1 VIDLHCHALP
11 GIDDGPNDMQ
21 GSIALARAAAET
33 GTKTLVTTP
42 HIDRWWSVDPTSV
55 ASRVAELRAA
65 LADED
70 VDLDIRAGGE
80 IALTRLVDLDD
91 HELDAVALGGGRH
104 VLLEAPLT
112 PGADDFDHLIL
123 DVLARR
129 PVLIAHPER
138 CPAFL
143 REPERYE
150 SLLEAGALGQVTTG
164 SFAGQ
169 FGGTVRATVLRWL
182 DRGWA
187 HVVASDAHDAYRRPT
202 GLRGPLARAGLGD
215 ELATWLTEAVP
226 TAILESRPI
235 PERPVEAVSPRA

>member
-1 VIDLHCHALP
+1 MIDLHCHALP
-11 GIDDGPNDMQ
+11 GIDDGPDDMQ
-21 GSIALARAAAET
+21 GSTALARAAAES

-42 HIDRWWSVDPTSV
+42 HIDRWWNVDPASV
-55 ASRVAELRAA
+55 AGRVAELRAT

-70 VDLDIRAGGE
+70 I
-80 IALTRLVDLDD
+80 DLDD
-91 HELDAVALGGGRH
+91 QEPDAVALGGGRH

-112 PGADDFDHLIL
+112 PGAGDFDRLIL
-123 DVLARR
+123 AVLSRR
-129 PVLIAHPER
+129 PVLLAHPER

-150 SLLEAGALGQVTTG
+150 GLLEAGALGQVTAG

-169 FGGTVRATVLRWL
+169 FGDTIRATVLRWL
-182 DRGWA
+182 DRGWV
-187 HVVASDAHDAYRRPT
+187 HVVASDAHDAYRRPP
-202 GLRGPLARAGLGD
+202 GLRGPLARAGLGA

-235 PERPVEAVSPRA
+235 PERPVETLSPRA

>member
-1 VIDLHCHALP
+1 MIDLHCHALP
-11 GIDDGPNDMQ
+11 GIDDGPDDMH
-21 GSIALARAAAET
+21 GSIALARAAAES

-42 HIDRWWSVDPTSV
+42 HIDRWWNVDPASV
-55 ASRVAELRAA
+55 AGRVAELRAT

-70 VDLDIRAGGE
+70 IDLDLRAGGE

-91 HELDAVALGGGRH
+91 QELDAVALGGGRH

-112 PGADDFDHLIL
+112 PGAGDFDRLIL
-123 DVLARR
+123 AVLSRR
-129 PVLIAHPER
+129 PVLLAHPER

-150 SLLEAGALGQVTTG
+150 GLLEAGALGQVTAG

-169 FGGTVRATVLRWL
+169 FGDTIRATVLRWL
-182 DRGWA
+182 DRGWV
-187 HVVASDAHDAYRRPT
+187 HVVASDAHDAYRRPP
-202 GLRGPLARAGLGD
+202 GLRGPLARAGLGA

-235 PERPVEAVSPRA
+235 PERPVEALSPRA

>member
-1 VIDLHCHALP
+1 
-11 GIDDGPNDMQ
+11 M
-21 GSIALARAAAET
+21 
-33 GTKTLVTTP
+33 
-42 HIDRWWSVDPTSV
+42 
-55 ASRVAELRAA
+55 
-65 LADED
+65 
-70 VDLDIRAGGE
+70 
-80 IALTRLVDLDD
+80 
-91 HELDAVALGGGRH
+91 ALGGGRH

-187 HVVASDAHDAYRRPT
+187 HVVASDTHDAYRRPT
-202 GLRGPLARAGLGD
+202 GLSGPLARAGLGD